1 MDWNSFFLTLAA
13 ILPAAILGIYV
24 FKKDKA
30 EKEPLTLL
38 LQLFCLGAAV
48 CLPAAYIE
56 HFVIAGID
64 ALFEPFVFVG
74 NGTQS
79 MEAGALFLY
88 KIIYFFVGIAFVE
101 EGLKWITMT
110 RVTFKSRDFNSL
122 FDGMIY
128 AVFVSLGFAALENIF
143 YVLSYGWGNALMRA
157 ILSVPGHMFFAVIMG
172 YYYSWWHIREK
183 ARQWEEALRE
193 EGRILVRKPFS
204 VRKSKAMS
212 LLMPTLAHGIYNFCC
227 SSDSVWYQITFYVFI
242 LFLYLHCFGRIRR
255 MSRADAPSGAYARV
269 LIKRKYPA
277 LSERGEA

>member
-1 MDWNSFFLTLAA
+1 MDWNSLFLTLAA

-30 EKEPLTLL
+30 EKEPLALL
-38 LQLFCLGAAV
+38 LQLFCLGTAA

-56 HFVIAGID
+56 RFMIDGID
-64 ALFEPFVFVG
+64 AVFEVFVSMGNGAESMEPF
-74 NGTQS
+74 T
-79 MEAGALFLY
+79 LFFY
-88 KIIYFFVGIAFVE
+88 KIIYFFVGIALIE
-101 EGLKWITMT
+101 EGLKWIMMT
-110 RVTFKSRDFNSL
+110 RVTFKSHDFNSL

-143 YVLSYGWGNALMRA
+143 YVLRYGWGNALMRA

-227 SSDSVWYQITFYVFI
+227 SSDSVWYQIAFYVFI

-255 MSRADAPSGAYARV
+255 MSRADAPSGAYARE

-277 LSERGEA
+277 LSERGEV